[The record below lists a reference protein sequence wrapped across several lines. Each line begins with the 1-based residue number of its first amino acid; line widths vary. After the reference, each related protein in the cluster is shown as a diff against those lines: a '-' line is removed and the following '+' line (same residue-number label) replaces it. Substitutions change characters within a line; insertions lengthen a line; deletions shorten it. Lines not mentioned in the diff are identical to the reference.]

1 MISLDIVRYDGKYLE
16 VRVKGETYTL
26 FVPLVNALSKDP
38 DVEYISFDVDHPLTE
53 NVTFRL
59 KARVDPLAVVERAVA
74 KVVEE
79 LRSIEGQL
87 FGGAV

>member
-1 MISLDIVRYDGKYLE
+1 MNIDIVRYDEKYLE
-16 VRVKGETYTL
+16 IKVKGETYTL
-26 FVPLVNALSKDP
+26 FVPLVNVLSKDP

-59 KARVDPLAVVERAVA
+59 RTRIDPLAVVERAVS

-79 LRSIEGQL
+79 LKSIEGQL
-87 FGGAV
+87 FGGAT